1 MVGKGEVERANYTLP
16 VGVIVIKDSKVLLV
30 KHNYGSANGKYLNPG
45 GFLKDGELPEEA
57 AVREVFEETGIK
69 ISPVGMIAVR
79 CRSNEWYMVFK
90 ADYVEGDPC
99 KKAEENDEAV
109 FMDIGE
115 ALSNPLVTDTAKTL
129 IQTSLYGKVIPAV
142 DCRKYRWM
150 YSVDNIV

>member
-1 MVGKGEVERANYTLP
+1 MDNYSLS

-57 AVREVFEETGIK
+57 AVREVFEETGVK

-90 ADYVEGDPC
+90 ADYVEGEPC
-99 KKAEENDEAV
+99 ANTEENDEAV
-109 FMDIGE
+109 FMDIDE

-129 IQTSLYGKVIPAV
+129 IQTVLCGKVIPAV
-142 DCRKYRWM
+142 DSRKNRWM
-150 YSVDNIV
+150 YSVDNMTCV

>member
-1 MVGKGEVERANYTLP
+1 MDNYSLS

-57 AVREVFEETGIK
+57 AVREVFEETGVK
-69 ISPVGMIAVR
+69 ISPVAMIAVR

-90 ADYVEGDPC
+90 ADYVEGEPC
-99 KKAEENDEAV
+99 ANTEENDEAV
-109 FMDIGE
+109 FMDIDE

-129 IQTSLYGKVIPAV
+129 IQTVLCGKVIPAV
-142 DCRKYRWM
+142 DCRKNRWM
-150 YSVDNIV
+150 YSVDNMTCV

>member
-1 MVGKGEVERANYTLP
+1 MDNYSLS

-45 GFLKDGELPEEA
+45 GFLKEGELPEEA
-57 AVREVFEETGIK
+57 AVREVFEETGVK

-90 ADYVEGDPC
+90 ADYVEGEPC
-99 KKAEENDEAV
+99 KNAEENDEAV
-109 FMDIGE
+109 FMDIDE

-129 IQTSLYGKVIPAV
+129 IQTALCGKAIPAV
-142 DCRKYRWM
+142 DCRKNRWM
-150 YSVDNIV
+150 YSIDNLA